1 MASPAEIAL
10 LVGLQASVAPYGSV
24 PFTPETTCRSERR
37 TELNPLDEDF
47 GTKEVTTCT
56 QAQGWSGAQ
65 GEVGE
70 VFPGILVGLWVERER
85 VRLSAM
91 FSLGPAFAPASQG
104 ADWTLTP
111 DLALGGDIALE
122 FVVVQERFSFAV
134 GGAGSLRSVS
144 AHGTHGES
152 GDTRLVA
159 DALFSGGPALSVG
172 WVAPGLLLR
181 ASGLLTTAK
190 TVGAG
195 VQLIWTPARW
205 PA

>member
-1 MASPAEIAL
+1 M
-10 LVGLQASVAPYGSV
+10 PYGAV
-24 PFTPETTCRSERR
+24 PFTPETTCRTART

-47 GTKEVTTCT
+47 GTTETTTCA
-56 QAQGWSGAQ
+56 QAEGWSGAQ

-70 VFPGILVGLWVERER
+70 AFPSLLAGLGVQRDR
-85 VRLSAM
+85 VRLSAL
-91 FSLGPAFAPASQG
+91 FSLGPAFAPASRG
-104 ADWTLTP
+104 PDWTFTP
-111 DLALGGDIALE
+111 DVALGGEIALE
-122 FVVVQERFSFAV
+122 FVVIEERFSFAV
-134 GGAGSLRSVS
+134 GGAGSLRSVA
-144 AHGTHGES
+144 AHGSHEES
-152 GDTRLVA
+152 GDTRLAA
-159 DALFSGGPALSVG
+159 DALFSGGPAVSVG